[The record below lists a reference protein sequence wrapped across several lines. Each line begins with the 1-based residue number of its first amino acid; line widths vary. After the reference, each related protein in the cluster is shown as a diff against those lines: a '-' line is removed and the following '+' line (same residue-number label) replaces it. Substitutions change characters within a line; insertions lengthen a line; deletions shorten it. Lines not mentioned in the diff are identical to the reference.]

1 MEGVLGQILHAVGTL
16 VEVKS
21 GELDPFLVLEMLVQ
35 ESSKTD
41 SVFRDYLICQR
52 GLTGRKVLF
61 RRMS

>member
-1 MEGVLGQILHAVGTL
+1 M
-16 VEVKS
+16 EVKS